1 MPQALDVC
9 REFLVKME
17 QYDLACKQTALTFI
31 FKPVATHKPL
41 PCMLKKSDPLRLSHN
56 VILRSSESLFK
67 SVAAEEKPSDKQ
79 QPDQQNQSTL
89 QISVETIKDDDG
101 KAGRVILDV
110 ACCDG
115 PVRFHR
121 VLNDEYNSKVVAG
134 SERGDS
140 EDETTTEDEEVSSLI
155 INLGFFWEIFRWQ

>member
-1 MPQALDVC
+1 MLHMPQALDVC

-41 PCMLKKSDPLRLSHN
+41 PCMLKKNDSIRVSHN

-67 SVAAEEKPSDKQ
+67 SVGAEEKDKID
-79 QPDQQNQSTL
+79 DQSQSKTL

-101 KAGRVILDV
+101 KTGRVILDV

-121 VLNDEYNSKVVAG
+121 VLNDEYGSEAVTG

-140 EDETTTEDEEVSSLI
+140 EDDMTNEGDEVGPQNN
-155 INLGFFWEIFRWQ
+155 NLLLNY